1 MVEETPKKNESN
13 GNQDNDEEELK
24 SRSDLYKAKDVLGL
38 YKVFPADI
46 NVKSEDAIDDSS
58 AGGIICVGRGA
69 YKEYLSGVH
78 EGLLGPLE
86 KPQSVIDEETKLA
99 EEKEKEKEENPD
111 KDDDN
116 DEEQSNLKPV
126 PLRYINRK
134 IMQCPTSPRA
144 RFINGCKDD
153 KGCLYSLNNQ
163 CTFPLPNL
171 VGFTNIPRKIYRYFT
186 KRFLVDDF
194 GERTA
199 TIVNN
204 KSRPFVYK
212 DVLMA
217 KEEEMDW
224 PKSG

>member
-99 EEKEKEKEENPD
+99 EEKK
-111 KDDDN
+111 
-116 DEEQSNLKPV
+116 
-126 PLRYINRK
+126 
-134 IMQCPTSPRA
+134 
-144 RFINGCKDD
+144 
-153 KGCLYSLNNQ
+153 KG
-163 CTFPLPNL
+163 
-171 VGFTNIPRKIYRYFT
+171 
-186 KRFLVDDF
+186 KR
-194 GERTA
+194 GE
-199 TIVNN
+199 
-204 KSRPFVYK
+204 SRQ
-212 DVLMA
+212 
-217 KEEEMDW
+217 
-224 PKSG
+224 G